1 MMDEN
6 NDVNTR
12 INFWVNVKRYLAL
25 KDISNATLAKRIK
38 SSEQVVV
45 KLMEKESNI
54 PIESVGKYA
63 RALEVQ
69 PIDLF
74 EVWTD
79 EEWGK
84 VRTWRG
90 QNENLSHGNASGL

>member
-1 MMDEN
+1 MDEN

-38 SSEQVVV
+38 SSEAVVV

-54 PIESVGKYA
+54 PIESIAKYA

-69 PIDLF
+69 PIELF

-79 EEWGK
+79 EEWEK

-90 QNENLSHGNASGL
+90 QNENLSYRNTRRL

>member
-1 MMDEN
+1 MDEN

-38 SSEQVVV
+38 SSEAVVV

-54 PIESVGKYA
+54 PIESIAKYA
-63 RALEVQ
+63 RALELQ

-74 EVWTD
+74 EIWTD
-79 EEWGK
+79 EEWENMEK
-84 VRTWRG
+84 WRG
-90 QNENLSHGNASGL
+90 G

>member
-1 MMDEN
+1 MDEN

-38 SSEQVVV
+38 SSEAVVV

-54 PIESVGKYA
+54 PIESIAKYA

-74 EVWTD
+74 EIWTD
-79 EEWGK
+79 EEWENMEK
-84 VRTWRG
+84 WRG
-90 QNENLSHGNASGL
+90 E

>member
-38 SSEQVVV
+38 SSEAVVV
-45 KLMEKESNI
+45 KLMEK
-54 PIESVGKYA
+54 
-63 RALEVQ
+63 
-69 PIDLF
+69 
-74 EVWTD
+74 
-79 EEWGK
+79 
-84 VRTWRG
+84 
-90 QNENLSHGNASGL
+90 

>member
-1 MMDEN
+1 MSDNESAIN
-6 NDVNTR
+6 LNTR
-12 INFWVNVKRYLAL
+12 EIFWVNVKRYLAL

-38 SSEQVVV
+38 SSEPVVV

-54 PIESVGKYA
+54 PIESIAKYA

-79 EEWGK
+79 EEWEKIGK
-84 VRTWRG
+84 WRN
-90 QNENLSHGNASGL
+90 QNER

>member
-38 SSEQVVV
+38 SNESVVV

-54 PIESVGKYA
+54 PIESIAKYA

-79 EEWGK
+79 EEWEKFTKESG
-84 VRTWRG
+84 
-90 QNENLSHGNASGL
+90 ASE

>member
-1 MMDEN
+1 MDEN

-38 SSEQVVV
+38 SSEPVVV

-54 PIESVGKYA
+54 PIESIAKYA

-79 EEWGK
+79 EEWEESKNMEGSK
-84 VRTWRG
+84 
-90 QNENLSHGNASGL
+90 

>member
-12 INFWVNVKRYLAL
+12 VNFWVNVKRYLAL

-54 PIESVGKYA
+54 PIG
-63 RALEVQ
+63 
-69 PIDLF
+69 
-74 EVWTD
+74 
-79 EEWGK
+79 
-84 VRTWRG
+84 
-90 QNENLSHGNASGL
+90 

>member
-38 SSEQVVV
+38 SSEPVVV

-69 PIDLF
+69 SIDLF

-79 EEWGK
+79 EEWEKIGK
-84 VRTWRG
+84 WW
-90 QNENLSHGNASGL
+90 S

>member
-1 MMDEN
+1 M
-6 NDVNTR
+6 NDNESAINLNTR
-12 INFWVNVKRYLAL
+12 EIFWLNVKRYLAL
-25 KDISNATLAKRIK
+25 KDISNRTLAKRID
-38 SSEQVVV
+38 SNESVVV

-54 PIESVGKYA
+54 PIESIAKYA

-79 EEWGK
+79 EEWEK

-90 QNENLSHGNASGL
+90 QNEKL

>member
-1 MMDEN
+1 MSRSKNKNRYFASRPDK
-6 NDVNTR
+6 
-12 INFWVNVKRYLAL
+12 NVKQRYTKEEL
-25 KDISNATLAKRIK
+25 KCVPEIYKPYAK
-38 SSEQVVV
+38 
-45 KLMEKESNI
+45 
-54 PIESVGKYA
+54 PIESIAKYA

-79 EEWGK
+79 EEWEK

-90 QNENLSHGNASGL
+90 